1 MAVPPAAA
9 APTVL
14 LAAVAVGLLK
24 WLFLM
29 PNPSVLEKLAGNRTL
44 SMAKSLL
51 KTSCTSS

>member
-9 APTVL
+9 APTEL